1 MKISDLCSA
10 LGAVVY
16 SSGDTK
22 RDVGGVIVGDLLS
35 FIMAEARE
43 GWAWVT
49 IQVHLNVAAVAV
61 LKDVP
66 FILIASGRK
75 PDKNLVERCEEE
87 GITLA
92 GTDLSSYECSGRLW
106 EAGLGRPV

>member
-1 MKISDLCSA
+1 MKISDLCSS

-16 SSGDTK
+16 SSGDMERK
-22 RDVGGVIVGDLLS
+22 IGGLITGDLLS

-75 PDKNLVERCEEE
+75 PEKNLVERCEEE
-87 GITLA
+87 GISLA
-92 GTDLSSYECSGRLW
+92 GTDLSSYEACGRLW
-106 EAGLGRPV
+106 EAGLGKQS